1 MKLAR
6 LLLVALVILAV
17 SGLAFGQSISE
28 KTYPQQFGSPSAYES
43 ATGNMVGAY
52 SESPLLAD
60 RVAAGELPPVE
71 ERLPD
76 EPVVVEPLDAI
87 GVYGGELAGPATS
100 PTCCGWDVSEMVMQK
115 LFTIDTDLQSI
126 IPNIASGYT
135 VSDDLTQLTVYLREG
150 HKWSDGHPFTSEDF
164 RFWFEDILWDQ
175 DVTGGIPGEWRPG
188 GEKPTLEVIDETTV
202 RYTFAIPHPSMIV
215 RMASNPRHR
224 GFRAAHYFKQFHIK
238 YNPDA
243 DKLAVDEGFD
253 GWSQMLNARLRPNT
267 NTGTTATDTVVGIP
281 TLNTFM
287 YVGEDS
293 FGNKNF
299 ERNPYFFKVDI
310 AGNQLPYTDGLRR
323 VLVEDLQVQD
333 LRAIAGEYS
342 HFGWGKL
349 LSVPTY
355 RENEEAGN
363 YRVALVTYN
372 RGNEY
377 SMMFNLTHP
386 DPVMREIFNDVRFRQ
401 AMSVAIDRN
410 EINELIYF
418 GLATPSQSAPTPDS
432 NFYEPWMTDH
442 FAEYDPDRANALLDE
457 IGLDQRDG
465 EGFRLRPDGETL
477 FINMQVAVPEEAWG
491 KIAELVVSYWNAVGV
506 KSQLK
511 LIERGLYTE
520 LRGTGGHDIA
530 GWGLDI
536 VDIGEFSGAI
546 GNIRPNWGA
555 RAGSKEWFDWLNSG
569 GAKGTEPPEDI
580 KELWDLSQLWLQQP
594 YGSDSYLE
602 IGKQFHDMTFRG
614 LYQIGTV
621 QRPPQPLLFKKTLKN
636 TPPNDTEGLWSFS
649 YRQWVMFMP
658 EQWYYEDGS

>member
-1 MKLAR
+1 MNRKYL
-6 LLLVALVILAV
+6 ALVLVIFLALG
-17 SGLAFGQSISE
+17 GLVFGQAISE
-28 KTYPQQFGSPSAYES
+28 KTYPQQYGS
-43 ATGNMVGAY
+43 ATDYEASSGVAI
-52 SESPLLAD
+52 ESYQEAPMLAE
-60 RVAAGELPPVE
+60 RVASGELPPVE
-71 ERLPD
+71 ERLPLD
-76 EPVVVEPLDAI
+76 PVVVEPLESI
-87 GVYGGELAGPATS
+87 GEYGGELAGPTTS

-126 IPNIASGYT
+126 IPNIAYGY
-135 VSDDLTQLTVYLREG
+135 SESEDLTQLTIHLRQG

-164 RFWFEDILWDQ
+164 RFWFEDILWNE

-188 GEKPTLEVIDETTV
+188 NEKPLLEAIDETTV
-202 RYTFAIPHPSMIV
+202 RYTFSQPHPSMIV

-224 GFRAAHYFKQFHIK
+224 GFRAAHYFKQFHID
-238 YNPDA
+238 YNPAAND
-243 DKLAVDEGFD
+243 LAAEAGFD
-253 GWSQMLNARLRPNT
+253 GWAQLLNARLRPNT
-267 NTGTTATDTVVGIP
+267 ATGTTATDTIVGIP
-281 TLNTFM
+281 TLNTFIFAS
-287 YVGEDS
+287 EDS
-293 FGNKNF
+293 FGNKHF

-310 AGNQLPYTDGLRR
+310 EGNQLPYADRLRR

-355 RENEEAGN
+355 RDNEEAGD
-363 YRVALVTYN
+363 YRTALVTYN

-386 DPVMREIFNDVRFRQ
+386 DPVKRAVFNDVRFRQ
-401 AMSVAIDRN
+401 AMSIAIDRS

-432 NFYEPWMTDH
+432 SFYVAWMTDH
-442 FAEYDPDRANALLDE
+442 FAEYDPDRANELLDE
-457 IGLDQRDG
+457 AGLDQRDG
-465 EGFRLRPDGETL
+465 DGFRLQPNGETL

-511 LIERGLYTE
+511 LIERSLYTE
-520 LRGTGGHDIA
+520 LRGTGAHDIA

-546 GNIRPNWGA
+546 ANIRPNWGA
-555 RAGSKEWFDWLNSG
+555 RAGSKEWFDWLNTG
-569 GAKGTEPPEDI
+569 GAKGAEPPADI
-580 KELWDLSQLWLQQP
+580 QELWDLSQQWLQQP

-602 IGKQFHDMTFRG
+602 LGKQFHDKTFRG

-621 QRPPQPLLFKKTLKN
+621 QRPPQPLLFKNSLKN

-658 EQWYYEDGS
+658 EQWYFESES

>member
-1 MKLAR
+1 MKR
-6 LLLVALVILAV
+6 TTVILTTLFLFLISAV
-17 SGLAFGQSISE
+17 AFGQTISE
-28 KTYPQQFGSPSAYES
+28 KTYPQQYGSPADYES
-43 ATGNMVGAY
+43 ATGNAVDAY
-52 SESPLLAD
+52 SQAPMLAE
-60 RVAAGELPPVE
+60 RVASGELPPVA
-71 ERLPD
+71 ERLPA
-76 EPVVVEPLDAI
+76 EPVVVEPLNTI
-87 GVYGGELAGPATS
+87 GTYGGELAGPSTS

-115 LFTIDTDLQSI
+115 LFTIDTDLQTI
-126 IPNIASGYT
+126 IPNIAYDYDL
-135 VSDDLTQLTVYLREG
+135 SDDLTQLTIFLREG
-150 HKWSDGHPFTSEDF
+150 HKWSDGQPFTSEDF
-164 RFWFEDILWDQ
+164 RFWFEDILWDEE
-175 DVTGGIPGEWRPG
+175 VTGGVPGEWRPG
-188 GEKPTLEVIDETTV
+188 GEKPLLEVVDETTV

-238 YNPDA
+238 YNADA
-243 DKLAVDEGFD
+243 DDLAADAGFE
-253 GWSQMLNARLRPNT
+253 GWSQLLNARLRPNT
-267 NTGTTATDTVVGIP
+267 NTGTTASDTVVGIP

-287 YVGEDS
+287 FAREDS
-293 FGNKNF
+293 FGNKHF
-299 ERNPYFFKVDI
+299 QRNPYFFKVDI
-310 AGNQLPYTDGLRR
+310 AGNQLPYADSLRR

-355 RENEEAGN
+355 RDNEDAGN
-363 YRVALVTYN
+363 YRTALVTYN

-386 DPVMREIFNDVRFRQ
+386 DPVMRDIFNDVGFRQ
-401 AMSVAIDRN
+401 AMSIAIDRN

-432 NFYEPWMTDH
+432 SFYEAWMTNY
-442 FAEYDPDRANALLDE
+442 FAEYDPDAANALLDE
-457 IGLDQRDG
+457 IGLNERDAD
-465 EGFRLRPDGETL
+465 GFRLRPDGETL

-491 KIAELVVSYWNAVGV
+491 QIAELVVSYWNAVGV
-506 KSQLK
+506 KTQLK
-511 LIERGLYTE
+511 LIERSYYNE
-520 LRGTGGHDIA
+520 LRGTGAHDIA

-546 GNIRPNWGA
+546 ANIRPNWGA
-555 RAGSKEWFDWLNSG
+555 RSGSKEWFDWLNTG
-569 GAKGTEPPEDI
+569 GQNGTEPPDDI

-594 YGSDSYLE
+594 YGSESYLE

-636 TPPNDTEGLWSFS
+636 TPPNDTDGLWSFS

-658 EQWYYEDGS
+658 EQWYFEGGS